1 MTFPQRLLCSRRCL
15 LSLCSVQSREA
26 RSPRSPLSCSG
37 WIAALSE
44 LREKLAVGIIMM
56 VVAGFFTL
64 CAVLSLLLLKQ
75 VSGSEARQG
84 LG

>member
-1 MTFPQRLLCSRRCL
+1 MKHAHP
-15 LSLCSVQSREA
+15 A
-26 RSPRSPLSCSG
+26 PLSRSG

-75 VSGSEARQG
+75 VSGSEARRG
-84 LG
+84 LR